1 MLKKFSK
8 LKVLM
13 VEDSKVTIKA
23 LTGFLDDL
31 GVQLLIAETGFA
43 AVELYRRERP
53 DIILL
58 DIILPDI
65 NGYEVARQ
73 VRKLQGKDDWTAIIF
88 MSVMSKDDDLARGI
102 EAGGDDYLM
111 KPVGRIVLQ
120 AKVSAMYRL
129 VRMQR
134 ALVQLTEQLNHT
146 NEQLNQANEQLNLAN
161 QELHRVSMT
170 DGLTGIPNRRVFD
183 ELLVREWRRCAR
195 LKKPISVVMLD
206 VDYFKKFNDRY
217 GHQAG
222 DQCLKATAKVIASAV
237 PRASD
242 LAARYGGE
250 EFVLILSETD
260 REGAC
265 SVADRIRE
273 QVANLKVENEDS
285 PHHYVTLSCGI
296 STVVPSEDRPVDK
309 LVKSADNAL
318 YIAKKQGRNS
328 IAFLDYGQGDS

>member
-1 MLKKFSK
+1 MLNKFGK
-8 LKVLM
+8 LRVLL
-13 VEDSKVTIKA
+13 VEDSKVAIKA
-23 LTGFLDDL
+23 ITGYLDDL
-31 GVQLLIAETGFA
+31 GVQLFIAETGSA
-43 AVELYRRERP
+43 AIDLYRRERP
-53 DIILL
+53 DIILM

-65 NGYEVARQ
+65 TGYEVAKQ

-88 MSVMSKDDDLARGI
+88 LSVMSKDDDLKRGI
-102 EAGGDDYLM
+102 EAGGDDYLT
-111 KPVGRIVLQ
+111 KPVGRVVLQ
-120 AKVSAMYRL
+120 AKVAAMYRL

-134 ALVQLTEQLNHT
+134 ALVQLTEQLNQT
-146 NEQLNQANEQLNLAN
+146 NEQLNMANL
-161 QELHRVSMT
+161 ELHRVSMT

-195 LKKPISVVMLD
+195 LQKPISVVMLD

-222 DQCLKATAKVIASAV
+222 DECLKSVAKMIAGAV

-260 REGAC
+260 AEGARA
-265 SVADRIRE
+265 VANRIRE
-273 QVANLKVENEDS
+273 QVAELKVANEDS
-285 PHHYVTLSCGI
+285 PHRWVTLSCGI
-296 STVVPSEDRPVDK
+296 STVVPGDEIQVEK

-318 YIAKKQGRNS
+318 YLAKKQGRNS
-328 IAFLDYGQGDS
+328 VAYLGYGQGD

>member
-13 VEDSKVTIKA
+13 VEDSKVAIKA
-23 LTGFLDDL
+23 ITGYLEDI
-31 GVQLLIAETGFA
+31 GVQPLVAETGNA
-43 AVELYRRERP
+43 GIELYQRERP

-65 NGYEVARQ
+65 NGYEVAKQ

-88 MSVMSKDDDLARGI
+88 LSVMSKDDDLARGI

-111 KPVGRIVLQ
+111 KPVGRVVLQ
-120 AKVSAMYRL
+120 AKVAAMYRL

-134 ALVQLTEQLNHT
+134 ALVNLTEQLN
-146 NEQLNQANEQLNLAN
+146 QAN

-170 DGLTGIPNRRVFD
+170 DGLTGIANRRLFD
-183 ELLVREWRRCAR
+183 ETLQREWRRCAR
-195 LKKPISVVMLD
+195 IQKPISVVMLD

-222 DQCLKATAKVIASAV
+222 DECLKAAAKVIASAV

-260 REGAC
+260 GEGARW
-265 SVADRIRE
+265 VANRIRQ
-273 QVANLKVENEDS
+273 QVAGLKVENEDS
-285 PHHYVTLSCGI
+285 PLHFVTISCGI
-296 STVVPSEDRPVDK
+296 STVVPSEDKPVDK

-318 YIAKKQGRNS
+318 YLAKKQGRNTV
-328 IAFLDYGQGDS
+328 AYLDYGQGD

>member
-1 MLKKFSK
+1 MLNKFGK
-8 LKVLM
+8 LRVLL
-13 VEDSKVTIKA
+13 VEDSKVAIKA
-23 LTGFLDDL
+23 ITGYLDDL
-31 GVQLLIAETGFA
+31 GVQLFIAETGSVA
-43 AVELYRRERP
+43 IDLYRRERP

-65 NGYEVARQ
+65 TGYEVAKQ
-73 VRKLQGKDDWTAIIF
+73 VRRLQGNDDWTAIIF
-88 MSVMSKDDDLARGI
+88 LSVMSKDDDLKRGI
-102 EAGGDDYLM
+102 EAGGDDYLT
-111 KPVGRIVLQ
+111 KPVGRVVLQ
-120 AKVSAMYRL
+120 AKVAAMYRL

-134 ALVQLTEQLNHT
+134 ALVQLTEQLN
-146 NEQLNQANEQLNLAN
+146 QANEQLNLAN
-161 QELHRVSMT
+161 MELHRVSMT

-195 LKKPISVVMLD
+195 LQKPISVVMLD

-222 DQCLKATAKVIASAV
+222 DECLKTAAKMIAGAV

-260 REGAC
+260 AEGARA
-265 SVADRIRE
+265 VANRIRE
-273 QVANLKVENEDS
+273 QVAGLKVANEDS
-285 PHHYVTLSCGI
+285 PHSYVTLSCGI
-296 STVVPSEDRPVDK
+296 STVVPSDDIPVEK

-318 YIAKKQGRNS
+318 YLAKKQGRNS
-328 IAFLDYGQGDS
+328 VAYLDYGQGD